1 VPSEIINDPA
11 LASATDGAIAIFA
24 IARLP
29 WGRGRLQL
37 RERLVTASRDSQRMP
52 DLIAGPKPVAPA
64 ASAKLSAM
72 ERFGTPL
79 WIAVGLLVIG
89 LAIVAAVN

>member
-1 VPSEIINDPA
+1 
-11 LASATDGAIAIFA
+11 
-24 IARLP
+24 
-29 WGRGRLQL
+29 
-37 RERLVTASRDSQRMP
+37 VTASRDSQRMP
-52 DLIAGPKPVAPA
+52 DLIAGPKPAAPA

-89 LAIVAAVN
+89 LAIVAALN